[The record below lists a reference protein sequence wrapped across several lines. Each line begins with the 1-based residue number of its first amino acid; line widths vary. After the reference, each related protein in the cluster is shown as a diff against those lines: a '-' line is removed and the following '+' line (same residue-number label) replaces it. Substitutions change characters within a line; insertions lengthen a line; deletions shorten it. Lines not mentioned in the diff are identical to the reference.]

1 MFMACVKDYPS
12 SKIYINN
19 QQMHF
24 SINDVF
30 HSQCC
35 HQHVSTGIPAI
46 FGVRLYYKNTNVQ
59 MC

>member
-1 MFMACVKDYPS
+1 MVMACVKDYPI

-30 HSQCC
+30 YSQCS
-35 HQHVSTGIPAI
+35 HLHVSAGIPAI
-46 FGVRLYYKNTNVQ
+46 FRVRCYCKNTNVQ